1 MTGTGSGE
9 RQRWRGTGVYC
20 WDLIVGLVLA
30 AAAIVGI
37 VQNSQQVEVKYLGW
51 TGHASLAVVLLAAVV
66 ATVALSTV
74 TGVGRR
80 RSRRQR
86 LIQRDELE
94 QRREETPGSTA
105 T

>member
-1 MTGTGSGE
+1 MTGTGSAE
-9 RQRWRGTGVYC
+9 RQRWRGTGIY
-20 WDLIVGLVLA
+20 WGLIAGLVLA
-30 AAAIVGI
+30 AAVIVGI

-74 TGVGRR
+74 TGVGWR

-86 LIQRDELE
+86 LAQRDELE
-94 QRREETPGSTA
+94 QRREETPGSTV